1 MRTQNIELSKARYKL
16 RSRTKTKKKKIV
28 EEKFPDERRAMSN
41 VQLMAPNSVLEDTR
55 RAIRATKEFV

>member
-16 RSRTKTKKKKIV
+16 RSRTKTKKKIV